1 MPRLIAL
8 DLGSHAVK
16 ATVFNVASRS
26 QLELTQRYQ
35 QPVPQ
40 DGVAPTFEHRLA
52 ALDALLDDTPALKPT
67 SSDIVLLA
75 WPSTE
80 AAFHRVAMPFTDK
93 AQIERTLPFA
103 VENEVPFELEEM
115 VLAWR
120 IAEQQDQT
128 YVLAAL
134 ARQARVAEWLAALD
148 RRGIDPASVH
158 VDADVFGSWGGGVA
172 MLVDE
177 TPTEPLVRTPDGLNR
192 AQEPLLAIIDLGHL
206 HTTVSVIR
214 NATVQYGRSINVG
227 GWTFTRAIAE
237 GTGLTW
243 HEAEQ
248 LKHMGSQP
256 GAEPLA
262 EEARTR
268 LQAAFASLMAEL
280 RSALIKAED
289 SLHAEVVEVRITGG
303 SSLMPGLAEAI
314 HEDLGVPVR
323 QALDPRFGDTPPEFA
338 VAHAL
343 AYATSGGAGS
353 PIDLRVGQFLYKGRT
368 DLVRSALVYGVAGAA
383 CFCLAA
389 LLMFAVQ
396 FRSLAAEQAETEAA
410 VREIVQRSF
419 PDLPESALES
429 MGKAEAAMAG
439 LTQDAVQRAEVLG
452 NGTGGVPPTVD
463 ALYHLTGAFPPHPD
477 VTVEVS
483 DLTITPVSISL
494 NAETDGFQSSSKVE
508 ESLKANPRF
517 HTAVKGQE
525 TKLANGRVRFPIT
538 IPLGEEPVAADATG
552 AQPETN
558 KSGEEG

>member
-16 ATVFNVASRS
+16 ATVFNVASRT

-52 ALDALLDDTPALKPT
+52 ALDALLDDTPTLKPS
-67 SSDIVLLA
+67 SSDMVLLA
-75 WPSTE
+75 WPSSE
-80 AAFHRVAMPFTDK
+80 AAFHRVGMPFTDK
-93 AQIERTLPFA
+93 TQIERTLPFA
-103 VENEVPFELEEM
+103 VENEVPFELDEM

-158 VDADVFGSWGGGVA
+158 VDADVFGSWGGGMA
-172 MLVDE
+172 LLVDE
-177 TPTEPLVRTPDGLNR
+177 TPTETLVRTPDGLNR
-192 AQEPLLAIIDLGHL
+192 PAEPLVAIIDLGHL
-206 HTTVSVIR
+206 HTTISVIR
-214 NATVQYGRSINVG
+214 NAAVQYARSINVG
-227 GWTFTRAIAE
+227 GWTFTRAIVE
-237 GTGLTW
+237 GTGLSW

-248 LKHMGSQP
+248 LKHISSQP

-262 EEARTR
+262 EEARAR
-268 LQAAFASLMAEL
+268 IEASWATLLAEL
-280 RSALIKAED
+280 RSTLIKAED
-289 SLHAEVVEVRITGG
+289 SLRAEVVEVRLTGG
-303 SSLMPGLAEAI
+303 SSQMPGLADAI
-314 HEDLGVPVR
+314 HADLGVPVR
-323 QALDPRFGDTPPEFA
+323 QALDPRVDDTPPEFA
-338 VAHAL
+338 VCHAL
-343 AYATSGGAGS
+343 AYTASGGISA
-353 PIDLRVGQFLYKGRT
+353 PIDLRVGQFVYKGRT
-368 DLVRSALVYGVAGAA
+368 DLVRSVLVYGVAGAA

-410 VREIVQRSF
+410 VREIVLRSF
-419 PDLPESALES
+419 PEIPGSALES

-439 LTQDAVQRAEVLG
+439 LTQDAVQRAAVLG

-463 ALYHLTGAFPPHPD
+463 VLYHLTGAFPPHPE

-508 ESLKANPRF
+508 EALKANPRF

-538 IPLGEEPVAADATG
+538 IPIGEEAVATDATG
-552 AQPETN
+552 EQPETN
-558 KSGEEG
+558 KPGEEG